1 MDLIFKRLKFVSIQ
15 NWALLLFSV
24 ALFICVGAWIG
35 HELVRHNLFDAHT
48 LSHEKELLNILSAK
62 DLKNYLTLKEEIQ
75 LSIGF
80 FGLFLVL
87 WTLTYLI
94 SLTVNIRILVKYL
107 NDFNEN
113 KTKVKNALIISL
125 IPFIHYASAIFL
137 TIVYDKVFNWN
148 RKKSHTLQEEYI
160 SAYA

>member
-1 MDLIFKRLKFVSIQ
+1 MDLIFKRLKFISIQ
-15 NWALLLFSV
+15 NWVLLLFAA
-24 ALFICVGAWIG
+24 ALFVCVGAWIG
-35 HELVRHNLFDAHT
+35 HELVRHNLFDTYT
-48 LSHEKELLNILSAK
+48 LNHEKELINMLNAK
-62 DLKNYLTLKEEIQ
+62 DLKVYLSQKEQIR
-75 LSIGF
+75 LSIVF
-80 FGLFLVL
+80 FGLFLIL

-94 SLTVNIRILVKYL
+94 SLVVNIRILIKYL

-125 IPFIHYASAIFL
+125 IPFIHYVSAILL

>member
-1 MDLIFKRLKFVSIQ
+1 MDLIFKRLKFISIQ
-15 NWALLLFSV
+15 NWVLLLFAA
-24 ALFICVGAWIG
+24 ALFVCVGAWIG
-35 HELVRHNLFDAHT
+35 HELVRHNLFDAYT
-48 LSHEKELLNILSAK
+48 LNHEKELINMLNPK
-62 DLKNYLTLKEEIQ
+62 DLEVYLSQKEQIR

-94 SLTVNIRILVKYL
+94 SLVVNIRILIKYL

-113 KTKVKNALIISL
+113 KTKVKKALIISL
-125 IPFIHYASAIFL
+125 IPFIHYVSSILL
-137 TIVYDKVFNWN
+137 TVVYDKVFNWN

-160 SAYA
+160 SAY